1 MLTIRLAR
9 GGAKKKPYY
18 SIVVTDSRNA
28 RDSGA
33 IKEKLGFYNPV
44 ASGNELVLH
53 MDIERVNHWV
63 NTGAQTSDKVAQL
76 IKTFHKSQKSG
87 EKATMRT
94 RASLADKKQKQAKA
108 AEEAKAADETADSEE
123 SN

>member
-63 NTGAQTSDKVAQL
+63 STGAQTSDKVAQL

-87 EKATMRT
+87 EKAAMRT
-94 RASLADKKQKQAKA
+94 RASLADKKQKQTKA